1 MIVIAILFWKVQTVK
16 DLFSPLSKNTVSE
29 NSLTVSMLKGPKL
42 LQKKIRDL
50 SPYFFFTM
58 RELDFENI
66 SLSYMLNLR
75 GVS

>member
-29 NSLTVSMLKGPKL
+29 NSLTVSMLKSPKL

-50 SPYFFFTM
+50 SIYFFFTM